1 VNIVCG
7 IAGWIDWQTNLKEQ
21 QPILEAM
28 GETLKYRGPDASGI
42 WTSTSAGIVHRRLIV
57 VDPEGGAQPMVRK
70 RGENTYVLTYN
81 GELYNTPELR
91 DRLMS
96 KGYTFEG
103 HSDTE
108 VLLLSYMEWG
118 EKCVDYLNGI
128 YAFGVWSEAEQSLF
142 LARDRMG
149 VKPLF
154 FTQRGSSLIFGSEL
168 KTLLAHP
175 EVKPEIDAEGLAEI
189 FLLGPS
195 RTPGHG
201 VFKGISELRPGQ
213 FLVYNRNGLR
223 IQKYWQLESHPHV
236 DDIDTTVAKVGEL
249 LQDAIE
255 RQLVS
260 DVPLCTFLS
269 GGLDS
274 SAITAHASRVYK
286 KNGMAPLHSYSIDYV
301 DNDKYFKSSLFQPNS
316 DAPWVKRVSEYLG
329 TQHHYITIDTPQL
342 TEALKRAVT
351 ARDLPGMADVDSS
364 LYLFCCEVK
373 KDATVAVSGECAD
386 EIFGGYPWFYKPEM
400 LYADT
405 FPWARSVKERMGIL
419 APGIL
424 KNIDGEEYVRQRYL
438 DTLAEVPILHEESKQ
453 EKRMREMMYLNL
465 TWFMTTLLDRK
476 DRMSMATGLE
486 VRVPFCDHRIVEY
499 VWNIPWEMKYAD
511 QREKGLV
518 RHALKGILPED
529 VLWRKKSP
537 YPKTHNPA
545 YMRTVKGWLQEILN
559 DSSSPLLQVINQER
573 VKEIVDSDGAAFGV
587 PWFGQLMTSAQLFAY
602 LIQIDTW
609 MKEYKVTIV

>member
-1 VNIVCG
+1 MCG
-7 IAGWIDWQTNLKEQ
+7 IAGWIDWQANLKEQ

-405 FPWARSVKERMGIL
+405 FPWAKSVKGRMGIL

>member
-1 VNIVCG
+1 MCG
-7 IAGWIDWQTNLKEQ
+7 IAGWIDWQANLKEQ

-316 DAPWVKRVSEYLG
+316 DAPWIKRVSEYLG

>member
-1 VNIVCG
+1 MCG

-405 FPWARSVKERMGIL
+405 FPWAKSVKGRMGIL

>member
-1 VNIVCG
+1 MCG

>member
-1 VNIVCG
+1 MCG
-7 IAGWIDWQTNLKEQ
+7 IAGWIDWQANLKEQ

-154 FTQRGSSLIFGSEL
+154 FAQRGSSLIFGSEL

-316 DAPWVKRVSEYLG
+316 DAPWIKRVSEYLG